1 MSILKDASAASI
13 YGVRAANGVVLVTT
27 KKGALNRPATV
38 TYDGY
43 VGFQKATNV
52 LKMANSEQYAT
63 MISEMGNETL
73 QAVVNNAKNV
83 WGTLPNTNW
92 YDEILHTALTHNHSL
107 DISGGTEKATYSV
120 GTSYLYQDGILDS
133 KNDYSRFNLR
143 TKADYKAFDW
153 LKVGANVV
161 LSNSTQ
167 NLPNGEVWLAAFRTP
182 GIIPVYDENSSLN
195 PYPTKYGSPAQ
206 IGLSEY
212 YYNPVA
218 QAEYYDS
225 KNSMLR
231 VMPSF
236 YAQFDFLPEN
246 KLFFKTA
253 YSQDINVIQTRAYT
267 PEFLVGGTQLNSTP
281 LLNKKNDIYHSW
293 ILDNTLT
300 YTDTF
305 GDHGLTAMLGQ
316 SVREE
321 NWRNLWGESYRCS
334 GRTRGILLFE
344 SR

>member
-1 MSILKDASAASI
+1 M
-13 YGVRAANGVVLVTT
+13 VTT

-161 LSNSTQ
+161 FEQL
-167 NLPNGEVWLAAFRTP
+167 
-182 GIIPVYDENSSLN
+182 
-195 PYPTKYGSPAQ
+195 
-206 IGLSEY
+206 
-212 YYNPVA
+212 
-218 QAEYYDS
+218 
-225 KNSMLR
+225 
-231 VMPSF
+231 
-236 YAQFDFLPEN
+236 YA
-246 KLFFKTA
+246 KTC
-253 YSQDINVIQTRAYT
+253 QTAR
-267 PEFLVGGTQLNSTP
+267 
-281 LLNKKNDIYHSW
+281 
-293 ILDNTLT
+293 
-300 YTDTF
+300 F
-305 GDHGLTAMLGQ
+305 G
-316 SVREE
+316 
-321 NWRNLWGESYRCS
+321 
-334 GRTRGILLFE
+334 
-344 SR
+344 